1 MSRRLSGE
9 ERALWDRLRRS
20 VRPIGKSILEIPE
33 EPERPKAAKREKR
46 RGETARP
53 TAAKLPAREPSLAR
67 LEDRTLRRLARG
79 LSEVDARI
87 DLHGMRQERAFS
99 ALVSFLRRAQAR
111 GARLVLVI
119 TGKGFEG
126 SDGRGVLRHAVPNWL
141 SRPDLRDLVVG
152 FTEAGRRHGG
162 GGALYVQ
169 IRRRGAARQGR
180 NNWT

>member
-1 MSRRLSGE
+1 MSRRLTGE
-9 ERALWDRLRRS
+9 ERALWDRLRLS
-20 VRPIGKSILEIPE
+20 VRPLDRHAVEARE
-33 EPERPKAAKREKR
+33 EPRRPEPAKRQKPKS
-46 RGETARP
+46 ETARP
-53 TAAKLPAREPSLAR
+53 AASSPPARDPPLAR

-79 LSEVDARI
+79 LSDVDARL

-99 ALVSFLRRAQAR
+99 ALVSFLRRSQAR

-119 TGKGFEG
+119 TGKGYEG
-126 SDGRGVLRHAVPNWL
+126 SDGRGVLRQALPNWL

-169 IRRRGAARQGR
+169 IRRRGAVRPDR
-180 NNWT
+180 SN